1 MGLASIKST
10 RRMAIEFS
18 RAYFSA
24 AADVGRLLGSIGL
37 ELHAEQTAADEFD
50 YSLSTA
56 EVRLTSSD
64 YSMNWRKSLT
74 TPSLPRRYA

>member
-1 MGLASIKST
+1 
-10 RRMAIEFS
+10 MAIEFS
-18 RAYFSA
+18 RAYLSA
-24 AADVGRLLGSIGL
+24 AADVGRLLGAIGL

-64 YSMNWRKSLT
+64 YSMDWRKSST
-74 TPSLPRRYA
+74 TPSLPRRCA

>member
-1 MGLASIKST
+1 
-10 RRMAIEFS
+10 MAIEFS
-18 RAYFSA
+18 RAYLSA
-24 AADVGRLLGSIGL
+24 AADVGRLLGSVGL

-64 YSMNWRKSLT
+64 YVWIGGSL
-74 TPSLPRRYA
+74 LRLQRRCA